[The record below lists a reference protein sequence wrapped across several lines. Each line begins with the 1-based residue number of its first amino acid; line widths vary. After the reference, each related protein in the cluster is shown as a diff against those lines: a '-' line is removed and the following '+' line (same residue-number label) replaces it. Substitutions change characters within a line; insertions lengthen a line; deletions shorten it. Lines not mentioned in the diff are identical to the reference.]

1 MVMWHNTLAM
11 NADRQLKINKKR
23 TSDRQETLSS
33 GYRIN
38 RAADDAAGLSIS
50 ETMRRQIRG
59 LNRAAKNIQE
69 GSDLCRAADGA
80 LTEVHAILQRLN
92 ELAVQSA
99 NGTNSTFDREAIQEE
114 ADHLITEI
122 DRIAHNTKIFGTC
135 PLLGNVNISK
145 TSYSIPDNALHSLTG
160 AEIYDAH
167 GHIRFMVEGMKDGFA
182 GISAQPSIMPTLA
195 VRDANGNTTGSIR
208 LTDNAYT
215 TYTDY
220 PDQNKFVFD
229 YNDGTISYRMEQIWK
244 IVDCSTE
251 TESREYYELSY
262 NLINTSATEIT
273 FDFWLQMDILLGPKS
288 NAIPDIDGVETPNT
302 IKWTDSDIPA
312 EMTLDNFLNLSGS
325 GGTTL
330 NVSSLYTWP
339 GIENPPNIV
348 MSGHRYAMEF
358 DDAMD
363 PSNIG
368 DLGYQGD
375 DYFYG
380 TGWKGQT
387 IPPGGRYTMQNRVG
401 VYVEKTTD
409 LIFYSEKNN
418 PPLWIQS
425 GCNAGDGIFLKLCNA
440 TPINLGI
447 DGLSMMTEKASGN
460 AIDAVADAIRKVSG
474 FRSGFGAQQ
483 NRLEQAARI
492 DQDTSENTQAAESR
506 IRDADMAKEMMEYRM
521 AEITAQ
527 AGMSVLAQANH
538 LTERILDLLK

>member
-1 MVMWHNTLAM
+1 
-11 NADRQLKINKKR
+11 
-23 TSDRQETLSS
+23 
-33 GYRIN
+33 
-38 RAADDAAGLSIS
+38 
-50 ETMRRQIRG
+50 MRRQIRG
-59 LNRAAKNIQE
+59 LNRATKNVQE
-69 GSDLCRAADGA
+69 GSDLCRTADGA

-114 ADHLITEI
+114 VDHLIAEV
-122 DRIAHNTKIFGTC
+122 DQIAHNTKIFGTH
-135 PLLGNVNISK
+135 PLLGNVNISRV
-145 TSYSIPDNALHSLTG
+145 SYSIPDNALHSLTG
-160 AEIYDAH
+160 AEVYDSH
-167 GHIRFMVEGMKDGFA
+167 GHIRFMVEGMNEGFA
-182 GISAQPSIMPTLA
+182 GVSAQQSIMPTLTI
-195 VRDANGNTTGSIR
+195 RDANGNTTGNIR
-208 LTDNAYT
+208 LTDNAHT

-229 YNDGTISYRMEQIWK
+229 YDDGNISYRMEQIWK

-262 NLINTSATEIT
+262 NFINTSATEIT

-288 NAIPDIDGVETPNT
+288 SAIPDIDGVETSNT
-302 IKWTDSDIPA
+302 IKWTGSGIPT
-312 EMTLDNFLNLSGS
+312 EMALDNFLNLSGS

-339 GIENPPNIV
+339 GIANPPNVV
-348 MSGHRYAMEF
+348 MSGDRYAIGF

-363 PSNIG
+363 SSIVG

-387 IPPGGRYTMQNRVG
+387 IPPGGNYTMQNRIG
-401 VYVEKTTD
+401 VYVEKATD
-409 LIFYSEKNN
+409 MVLYSVKNN

-440 TPINLGI
+440 TAISLGI
-447 DGLSMMTEKASGN
+447 DRLNMMTEGTARK
-460 AIDAVADAIRKVSG
+460 AIDTISDAINKVSG
-474 FRSGFGAQQ
+474 FRSGFGSQQ
-483 NRLEQAARI
+483 NRLEQAAQI
-492 DQDTSENTQAAESR
+492 DQNTAENTQAAESR
-506 IRDADMAKEMMEYRM
+506 IRDADMAGEMVAYCM
-521 AEITAQ
+521 ADITAQ

-538 LTERILDLLK
+538 LTERVLDLLK